1 MTPNYKGMKQK
12 HPTMQQETQMKI
24 LMQKLRLLNNKCM
37 HLTSG
42 EKMSEINLFSNIF
55 VKVKNY
61 DEMLDTVPL
70 LDFDTAVETN
80 DV

>member
-1 MTPNYKGMKQK
+1 MMPNHKDIKQK
-12 HPTMQQETQMKI
+12 NLNEQQEAQMKI

-37 HLTSG
+37 HLTFR

-55 VKVKNY
+55 VKVINY

-70 LDFDTAVETN
+70 LDFESTIEPN
-80 DV
+80 DA